1 MKLLWMVAG
10 IALATGTAVN
20 ANDDEGEDAAKEE
33 KVICK
38 TKKVTGSRTKVNRTC
53 LTKAQ
58 WDAQA
63 AAARDMN
70 NKLSRDAAMNQSNG
84 SAD

>member
-1 MKLLWMVAG
+1 MKLLWMIAG
-10 IALATGTAVN
+10 VALAAGTTVN
-20 ANDDEGEDAAKEE
+20 AQDNEDEDAQKAE

-53 LTKAQ
+53 MTRAE

-70 NKLSRDAAMNQSNG
+70 NKLSRDAAQNPSNG
-84 SAD
+84 AQ